1 VEREEALPASMRLT
15 EAPEIGESPPLTVPL
30 TLNALLP
37 LLPLLVLM
45 PEFVPVSELDLFPQE
60 LNKRETERKTI
71 NKIPNFFMPIF
82 FITENPPSGKNLSY
96 FSARDEDSLFL
107 KKYYSVYHLGILFKS
122 SCNGEITSLEEQGSD
137 WDLFDLKFLF
147 FIISF

>member
-1 VEREEALPASMRLT
+1 MNCPFEFVVAVEREEALPASMRLT

-96 FSARDEDSLFL
+96 FSARDEDSPF
-107 KKYYSVYHLGILFKS
+107 
-122 SCNGEITSLEEQGSD
+122 
-137 WDLFDLKFLF
+137 
-147 FIISF
+147 